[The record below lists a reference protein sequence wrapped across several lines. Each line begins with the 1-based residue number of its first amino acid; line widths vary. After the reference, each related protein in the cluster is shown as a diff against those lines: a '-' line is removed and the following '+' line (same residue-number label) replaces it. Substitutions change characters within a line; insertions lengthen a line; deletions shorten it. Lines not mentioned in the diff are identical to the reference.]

1 MKRLILILLII
12 LSSFLVVAHQPK
24 VADGGTIDD
33 PIIIEDPIISKAY
46 YGELNGEEEY
56 YLIDSNEE
64 VPIYLNVLIPGDV
77 LTHTVSA
84 ELINEGVMIE
94 SLDGENSEWK
104 VFYERYG
111 GDYYMMGPELGKNH
125 KSSKVY
131 PAGKY
136 YVRVFNENNEGKY
149 VLAVGEIE
157 SFPVKEI
164 VSSFFIVPWLKS
176 NYFGDLHLTNIILVI
191 FFFMFASFLIGLYLK
206 DNSIVDVA
214 WGLGFITVTLFTL
227 VSNGNYLPL
236 QILVS
241 SLVLIWGLRLSA
253 HIYLKNRGKKED
265 FRYANWRKKWGK
277 QVHLRAFFQV
287 YMLQGLCMLI
297 ILIPVII
304 INSYNYGELSFLSYL
319 GLIVWLIG
327 FYFEAIGD
335 WQLKKHLKRSKKI
348 MQSGLWKYTRHP
360 NYFGEAT
367 MWWGIYLI
375 ALPISWWSIISPLF
389 ITWLLLKVSG
399 IPMLEKKWE
408 GNKEYE
414 KYKKVTNAFFPKFR
428 K

>member
-1 MKRLILILLII
+1 
-12 LSSFLVVAHQPK
+12 
-24 VADGGTIDD
+24 
-33 PIIIEDPIISKAY
+33 
-46 YGELNGEEEY
+46 
-56 YLIDSNEE
+56 
-64 VPIYLNVLIPGDV
+64 
-77 LTHTVSA
+77 
-84 ELINEGVMIE
+84 
-94 SLDGENSEWK
+94 
-104 VFYERYG
+104 
-111 GDYYMMGPELGKNH
+111 
-125 KSSKVY
+125 
-131 PAGKY
+131 
-136 YVRVFNENNEGKY
+136 
-149 VLAVGEIE
+149 
-157 SFPVKEI
+157 
-164 VSSFFIVPWLKS
+164 
-176 NYFGDLHLTNIILVI
+176 
-191 FFFMFASFLIGLYLK
+191 MFASFLIGLYLK

-335 WQLKKHLKRSKKI
+335 WQLKKHLKKSGGI
-348 MQSGLWKYTRHP
+348 MKLGLWKYTRHP

-367 MWWGIYLI
+367 MWWGIYLM